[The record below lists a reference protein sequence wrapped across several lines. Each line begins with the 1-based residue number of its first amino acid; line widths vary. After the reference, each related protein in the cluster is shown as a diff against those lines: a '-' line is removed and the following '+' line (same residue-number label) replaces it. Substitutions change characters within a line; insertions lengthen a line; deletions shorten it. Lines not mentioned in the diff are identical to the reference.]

1 MGSTNV
7 GSTLRFT
14 PIAPKPSII
23 GISSSSTTKVSFNS
37 SNQNFHF
44 FSSEDSG
51 ISFRHPLD
59 STGCPVGFY
68 TSSSGILQVCFKY
81 LRIANFIEECNKN
94 FNWTSTRIYW
104 TSSRIALLDVSQSHL
119 EQKIWRIITCAYLVL
134 KVILKFFVF
143 GSIVSGQ

>member
-51 ISFRHPLD
+51 SK
-59 STGCPVGFY
+59 T
-68 TSSSGILQVCFKY
+68 TS
-81 LRIANFIEECNKN
+81 ANSEKKL
-94 FNWTSTRIYW
+94 TT
-104 TSSRIALLDVSQSHL
+104 
-119 EQKIWRIITCAYLVL
+119 
-134 KVILKFFVF
+134 
-143 GSIVSGQ
+143 